1 MGSISSY
8 DTKAGRRYRAH
19 YRDPDR
25 RNREKA
31 GFTRK
36 RDAEEFL
43 AGIVVSTARG
53 EYIDPTE
60 SKLSIGDLGGSWLAN
75 QSHLKP
81 SSRRPIEIAW
91 RLHVKPAWGARR
103 IGEIRH
109 SDVQAWIGT
118 WGKGRSATTVLR
130 AYGVLAAILD
140 VAVLDRKLP
149 SNPAREVN
157 LPRKVRSKHKYLSMR
172 QVEALVS
179 QVKHHKTLT
188 YVLAYTGLRWGE
200 ATALRVASVDPK
212 RRRLLVE
219 ENAVK
224 VGQEVHVGTPKS
236 YEKRSVPYPRFLDKD
251 IQALLADRPATA
263 LLFGDGVTHLRTPH
277 SLSGWFVL
285 SVKRAQRVDGT
296 IPTITP
302 HDLRHTAAS
311 LAISAGAN
319 VKAVQRMLGHASAA
333 MTLDTYADLFEDD
346 LDDVATRL
354 DEMRAKSIVGFM

>member
-8 DTKAGRRYRAH
+8 ETAAGRRYRAH

-31 GFTRK
+31 GFIRK

-43 AGIVVSTARG
+43 ANVLVSTLRG
-53 EYIDPTE
+53 EYVD
-60 SKLSIGDLGGSWLAN
+60 LSEGRLPVGDLGAAWLAN

-81 SSRRPIEIAW
+81 SSRRPVEIAW
-91 RLHVKPAWGARR
+91 RLHVEPAWGARR

-109 SDVQAWIGT
+109 SDVQAWITT

-140 VAVLDRKLP
+140 VAVLDRKLAI
-149 SNPAREVN
+149 NPARNVN
-157 LPRKVRSKHKYLSMR
+157 LPRKTRSRHQYLSMR
-172 QVEALVS
+172 QVETLVS
-179 QVKHHKTLT
+179 QVSTHKTLT

-200 ATALRVASVDPK
+200 ATALRVSSVDPA

-224 VGQEVHVGTPKS
+224 VGQEIHVGTPKS
-236 YEKRSVPYPRFLDKD
+236 HEKRSVPYPRFLDAD
-251 IQALLADRPATA
+251 IQKLLKGRSPTS
-263 LLFGDGVTHLRTPH
+263 LLFGDGTAHLRTPH

-285 SVKRAQRVDGT
+285 SVKRAQQIDGT
-296 IPTITP
+296 IPTVTP
-302 HDLRHTAAS
+302 HDLRHTSAS

-333 MTLDTYADLFEDD
+333 MTLDTYAELFEDD
-346 LDDVATRL
+346 LDDVSTRL
-354 DEMRAKSIVGFM
+354 DEMREKSLVGFL

>member
-1 MGSISSY
+1 LGSISSY
-8 DTKAGRRYRAH
+8 ETTHGRRYRAH

-31 GFTRK
+31 GFIRK

-43 AGIVVSTARG
+43 AGVMVASLRG
-53 EYIDPTE
+53 EYVDSSH
-60 SKLSIGDLGGSWLAN
+60 SKRSITDLGTSWLAN

-81 SSRRPIEIAW
+81 SSYRPIEIAW

-103 IGEIRH
+103 IGDIRH
-109 SDVQAWIGT
+109 SDVQTWIST

-140 VAVLDRKLP
+140 VAVLDKKLA
-149 SNPAREVN
+149 SNPARGVN
-157 LPRKVRSKHKYLSMR
+157 LPRKARSKRQYLSIS
-172 QVEALVS
+172 QVETLVS
-179 QVKHHKTLT
+179 EVRVHKTLT

-200 ATALRVASVDPK
+200 ATALRVGSVDLT

-224 VGQEVHVGTPKS
+224 VGQEIHVGTPKS
-236 YEKRSVPYPRFLDKD
+236 HEKRSVPYPRFLD
-251 IQALLADRPATA
+251 ADLRELVEHRQPSA
-263 LLFGDGVTHLRTPH
+263 LLFGDGVNHLRTPH
-277 SLSGWFVL
+277 SLTGWFVL
-285 SVKRAQRVDGT
+285 TVKRAQSVDKT
-296 IPTITP
+296 IPSISP

-346 LDDVATRL
+346 LDEVSMRL
-354 DEMRAKSIVGFM
+354 DEMREKALVGFL